1 MPMLLFVSAVGAS
14 DPTRATFPFHFAVN
28 GAREAGADATV
39 ALIGDAVE
47 LLKPAVADSLQG
59 IGVPAMRQ
67 LLDACKERGVKI
79 YI

>member
-1 MPMLLFVSAVGAS
+1 MPKLLFVSAVGAS

-28 GAREAGADATV
+28 GAREVGADAMV
-39 ALIGDAVE
+39 ALIGEAVE
-47 LLKPAVADSLQG
+47 LLKPGVADGLQG
-59 IGVPAMRQ
+59 IGVPPMRQ

>member
-1 MPMLLFVSAVGAS
+1 MPKLLFVSAVGAS
-14 DPTRATFPFHFAVN
+14 DPTRAAFPFHFAVN
-28 GAREAGADATV
+28 GAREVGAEATV
-39 ALIGDAVE
+39 ALIGEAVE
-47 LLKPAVADSLQG
+47 LIKPGVADSMQG